1 MPSELSKA
9 IKRYTDAQA
18 GESPFITAIDG
29 VIVLRMEGKERR
41 PRHVIMRP
49 ALCVVA
55 QGAKY
60 TTFGSRRFD
69 YRPGRA
75 LVVSVEMPAIGGV
88 TEASPTEPFLG
99 VVIELD
105 AALMRDVMSGL
116 DQPPTPVDTWGH
128 GVCVADFSGPL
139 EDCVVRA
146 IRLLAT
152 PRAIA
157 TLYPAIMRE
166 ICYWLLTGPHGGEIA
181 SMTLKGGHA
190 QQVVKAIHQ
199 LRKRFAE
206 PVRIDELAKTARMST
221 SAFHRA
227 FKSLTSMT
235 PLQYQKKF
243 RLMEARQMIL
253 SSPINVESAAFEVG
267 YQSASQFNREYA
279 RMFGAPPRRDV
290 VRFKPAAKL

>member
-1 MPSELSKA
+1 MATELTRA
-9 IKRYTDAQA
+9 IKRYTDAQK

-60 TTFGSRRFD
+60 TTFGNRRFE
-69 YRPGRA
+69 YSPGRA
-75 LVVSVEMPAIGGV
+75 LVVSVEMPALGAV
-88 TEASPTEPFLG
+88 TEASPAEPFLG

-105 AALMRDVMSGL
+105 AGVMRDVMSGL
-116 DQPPTPVDTWGH
+116 DEPPAPVDARGH

-139 EDCVVRA
+139 EGCVVRA
-146 IRLLAT
+146 IQLLAT
-152 PRAIA
+152 PRAIP

-166 ICYWLLTGPHGGEIA
+166 ICYWLLTGPSGGEIA

-206 PVRIDELAKTARMST
+206 PVRIAELARAARMST

-243 RLMEARQMIL
+243 RLMEARQLIL

-267 YQSASQFNREYA
+267 YRSASQFNREYS

-290 VRFKPAAKL
+290 VRFKRSAVP